1 MGEAPKESSAER
13 GWVKGNVG
21 QAERKER
28 KGDAVPFEEAVIRME
43 AQGLFL
49 TPLRKIRFSVV
60 QMAL

>member
-1 MGEAPKESSAER
+1 MRFYLFSFKT
-13 GWVKGNVG
+13 W
-21 QAERKER
+21 RKER
-28 KGDAVPFEEAVIRME
+28 KGDAVPLEEAVIRME